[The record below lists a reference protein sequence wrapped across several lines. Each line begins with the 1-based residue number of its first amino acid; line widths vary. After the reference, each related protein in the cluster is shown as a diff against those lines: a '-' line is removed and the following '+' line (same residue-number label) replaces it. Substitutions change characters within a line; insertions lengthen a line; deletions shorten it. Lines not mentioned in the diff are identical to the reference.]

1 MKYLFIDTNNFV
13 SCALL
18 YKAEHT
24 PVAIDK
30 LKNLLYLNKSKLLL
44 PEIVEIEFF
53 RVVDDSLATIKE
65 QVRKFKK
72 ILESDFPSYL
82 EYEKKE
88 FMRAAEDILGKR
100 VFSSKAAKAKIQALF
115 SGNYILKI
123 PLTPEIF
130 LSAIKRGLSG
140 KRPYKHKVCQECHE
154 MKNLINND
162 SLIFESII
170 SRINELG
177 KDNELIFCSHNTHD
191 FADKDKKGLHPELLK
206 DVTSGVSVKYYL
218 HFVEA
223 LKKEFAEKIPE
234 KEVKDI
240 TTYAK
245 LLKPLYAFSD
255 STAEQIARLREESG
269 ISKMM
274 QSIPDSS
281 TLEMIRAVQESPAI
295 KAMQDSML
303 QWIKAAQESPALR
316 AMNDAYRLN
325 VETIKKLTEPYREVL
340 ESLKSIEDK
349 IKNK

>member
-18 YKAEHT
+18 YKEGLT
-24 PVAIDK
+24 PEAIDK
-30 LKNLLYLNKSKLLL
+30 LKHILISNKTKLLL

-53 RVVDDSLATIKE
+53 RVVDDGLTIIKE
-65 QVRKFKK
+65 HVSKLKK
-72 ILESDFPSYL
+72 TLESDFPSYL

-100 VFSSKAAKAKIQALF
+100 VFSSKAAKTKIQALF
-115 SGNYILKI
+115 SGDKIMKI

-130 LSAIKRGLSG
+130 LNAIKRGLSG
-140 KRPYKHKVCQECHE
+140 KRPYKYKVCQECHE

-177 KDNELIFCSHNTHD
+177 KDNELIFCSDNTHD

-206 DVTSGVSVKYYL
+206 DVSSGVSVRYYS
-218 HFVEA
+218 HFVES
-223 LKKEFAEKIPE
+223 LKKEFNEKIPAE
-234 KEVKDI
+234 EVKDI

-245 LLKPLYAFSD
+245 LLKPIYTFSD
-255 STAEQIARLREESG
+255 STAAQIARLQQESG

-274 QSIPDSS
+274 NTIQDSGFLQMMKATQEAS
-281 TLEMIRAVQESPAI
+281 TLKAMQDFQAMKDALESPAI
-295 KAMQDSML
+295 KAMQDAFKSTVEN
-303 QWIKAAQESPALR
+303 ITRTTSAYQE
-316 AMNDAYRLN
+316 M
-325 VETIKKLTEPYREVL
+325 L
-340 ESLKSIEDK
+340 ESIKSPENK

>member
-18 YKAEHT
+18 YKEGLT
-24 PVAIDK
+24 LEAIDK
-30 LKNLLYLNKSKLLL
+30 LKHILISNKAKLLL

-53 RVVDDSLATIKE
+53 RVVDDSFIILKE
-65 QVRKFKK
+65 HVSKLKK
-72 ILESDFPSYL
+72 SLENDFPTYLESDR
-82 EYEKKE
+82 KE
-88 FMRAAEDILGKR
+88 FMKAAEDILRKR
-100 VFSSKAAKAKIQALF
+100 EISSNVAKTKIPDIF
-115 SGNYILKI
+115 SGANIVKI

-130 LSAIKRGLSG
+130 LNAIKRALSG
-140 KRPYKHKVCQECHE
+140 KKPYKYKVCPECNE
-154 MKNLINND
+154 IKNLINND

-170 SRINELG
+170 SKIRELG
-177 KDNELIFCSHNTHD
+177 KSVELIFCSGNTHD
-191 FADKDKKGLHPELLK
+191 FAQQDKKGLHPELLK
-206 DVTSGVSVKYYL
+206 DVPSGLSVKYYE
-218 HFVEA
+218 HFAES
-223 LKKEFAEKIPE
+223 LKKEFDEKIPA

-245 LLKPLYAFSD
+245 LLKPIYSFSD
-255 STAEQIARLREESG
+255 STAAQIARLQQESG